1 MPAAIDVQDLSRTF
15 IKRRS
20 LKEAFMRPFAKA
32 ERVTALEGVSFDV
45 REGEIFGLLGPNG
58 AGKTTLLKI
67 LSCLIIQ
74 NRGTAVINGFDTLRA
89 EMRVKASIGFVTS
102 DERSFSWRLSGR
114 ENLHFFACLYN
125 LPGHKVRARCEAL
138 LSWLDLTD
146 KADHPFMHYSS
157 GMKQRMAVARALLH
171 DPAILYM
178 DEPTRSLDP
187 LAARHLRDLIQK
199 TLNGEQGKTILLATH
214 NLSEAD
220 QMCHRIGILHKA
232 RLRRQGTLAEMR
244 ASGWGGAARERYLIE
259 VSSAAGLG
267 SGFDGGTVRVEP
279 GANGATAVH
288 AELEPGGAALTRLL
302 SDLVRSGAT
311 IVSCSRRDPTLQEIF
326 DATVEAD
333 SERRTE
339 S

>member
-1 MPAAIDVQDLSRTF
+1 
-15 IKRRS
+15 
-20 LKEAFMRPFAKA
+20 
-32 ERVTALEGVSFDV
+32 V

-89 EMRVKASIGFVTS
+89 EMKVKASIGFVTS
-102 DERSFSWRLSGR
+102 DERSFYWRLSGR
-114 ENLHFFACLYN
+114 ENLHFFARLYN
-125 LPGHKVRARCEAL
+125 LPHDKVRARCEAL
-138 LSWLDLTD
+138 LGWLDLTD
-146 KADHPFMHYSS
+146 KADHAFMNYSS

-187 LAARHLRDLIQK
+187 LAARHLRDLVQK
-199 TLNGEQGKTILLATH
+199 TLNAEQGKTILLATH
-214 NLSEAD
+214 NLAEAD
-220 QMCHRIGILHKA
+220 QMCHRVGIIHKA
-232 RLRRQGTLAEMR
+232 RLRRQGTLAEM
-244 ASGWGGAARERYLIE
+244 
-259 VSSAAGLG
+259 
-267 SGFDGGTVRVEP
+267 VEQ
-279 GANGATAVH
+279 GANGATALH
-288 AELEPGGAALTRLL
+288 AELDPGGAALTRLL

-311 IVSCSRRDPTLQEIF
+311 IVSCTRRDPTLQEIF

-333 SERRTE
+333 TEHRADTDPRADAERRVE